1 MAKGAPKPGTPVP
14 GSTSGR
20 PIMVALNLFSRRWTL
35 RVIWELHQQPAG
47 FRDLQRRCDQM
58 SSSVLNTRLIEL
70 GEAGLVVVE
79 DDGYHLT
86 KLGHDLV
93 KAISPL
99 EAWSVRWAKSLR

>member
-1 MAKGAPKPGTPVP
+1 MTQRALKPGLPVP

-20 PIMVALNLFSRRWTL
+20 PIMVALALFSRRWTL

-58 SSSVLNTRLIEL
+58 SSSVLSTRLTEL
-70 GEAGLVVVE
+70 SDAGLVVVE

-99 EAWSVRWAKSLR
+99 EAWSARWAKSLT